1 MTKKME
7 KARKSKGSNYRGK
20 GKTRGR
26 KLLRRRILKIKLMKI
41 KKKMREIR
49 W

>member
-1 MTKKME
+1 ME
-7 KARKSKGSNYRGK
+7 KARKSRGSNYRGK

-26 KLLRRRILKIKLMKI
+26 KVLRRILKIKLMKI